1 MRNAIGPKYT
11 SARFANYATR
21 RISPMRH
28 WQQQQQQQQRVHL
41 SRGGDDAQRRV

>member
-28 WQQQQQQQQRVHL
+28 WQQQQQQRVHL